1 MSILVTGCGGFIG
14 SYVSRLLVQSGH
26 CVTGL
31 DSVHPGASPLV
42 RGRLRDIAGKSGFA
56 YHMADIRDHESI
68 RGAFL
73 DRFTG
78 SSISAVVHLAAKA
91 GVRASV
97 EDPRSCYETN
107 VIGTLNLLELCR
119 QFHVR
124 QFILA
129 STSSVYGI
137 QGGGPISE
145 DDMSN
150 RPLSPY
156 AASKS
161 AAETLLHSY
170 HHLHGMDAVVLR
182 YFTVYGPGGRP
193 DMSVFRFIRA
203 IAEGDPV
210 TVYGDGT
217 QRRDFTYVDD
227 ISQGT
232 VAARGLRGFQTI
244 NLGND
249 RPVSVNELIGIIEGA
264 VGRSAL
270 VQYQDRHEADPSLTW
285 ADIGRAQRLLGW
297 VPEVG
302 IEEGIRRTVAWYMKN
317 REWAKNLV

>member
-1 MSILVTGCGGFIG
+1 MNVLVTGCAGFIG
-14 SYVSRLLVQSGH
+14 SYVSRLLARSGH
-26 CVTGL
+26 CVTGV
-31 DSVHPGASPLV
+31 DIVRSDASLLA

-56 YHMADIRDHESI
+56 YRTADIRDQESI
-68 RGAFL
+68 RGVFL
-73 DRFTG
+73 DIFAS
-78 SSISAVVHLAAKA
+78 SSISAVLHLAAKA
-91 GVRASV
+91 GVRTSV

-107 VIGTLNLLELCR
+107 VLGALNLLELCR
-119 QFHVR
+119 EFEVSQFV
-124 QFILA
+124 LA

-137 QGGGPISE
+137 QGGGPIAE
-145 DDMSN
+145 DATSN

-161 AAETLLHSY
+161 AAEALLHSY
-170 HHLHGMDAVVLR
+170 HYLHGTEAVVLR
-182 YFTVYGPGGRP
+182 YFTVYGPVGRP

-203 IAEGDPV
+203 IAEGDLV
-210 TVYGDGT
+210 SVYGDGT

-227 ISQGT
+227 IARGT
-232 VAARGLRGFQTI
+232 VAALGLRGFHTI

-249 RPVSVNELIGIIEGA
+249 RPVSVNELIGIVEGA

-270 VQYQDRHEADPSLTW
+270 VQYQERHEADPSLTW

-297 VPEVG
+297 VPDVG
-302 IEEGIRRTVAWYMKN
+302 IEEGIRRTVAWYMEN